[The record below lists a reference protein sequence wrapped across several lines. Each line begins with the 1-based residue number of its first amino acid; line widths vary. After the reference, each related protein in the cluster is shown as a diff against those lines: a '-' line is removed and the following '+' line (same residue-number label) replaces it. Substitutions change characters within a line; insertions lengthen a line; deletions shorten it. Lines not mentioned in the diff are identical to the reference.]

1 MWNSVIYF
9 TFISTVSL
17 VVPASGQCNNYILQ
31 SNQYKRSAG
40 YQLTSSDTAISDNF
54 LTEGWYRFQSGAG
67 NDMVRSPP
75 ALSKCGT
82 IFPVWLNGNL
92 PSQADGVVSR
102 NACVVGVGSTCESNI
117 PIQIANCGTFNV
129 YYLRK
134 TSATATGYCFGEE
147 VKCPDG
153 QGSENGFTPGCQT
166 LPSIPVSPTVIAD
179 LATGPA
185 ILPDPFG
192 PSVLSFFECY
202 FDSPSISPCYFD
214 IAWYINGDT
223 VRGLKNVEYGNLST
237 TRLLPEH
244 WNDQYHLNMVV
255 KCSVRG
261 RATSWGTPTNK
272 VFSAD
277 YQAGLFPE
285 SYVYHINEGQT
296 ISIPFRVTYP
306 VGCIST
312 THENKS
318 CITIVYL
325 VTPKYQPTPETCE
338 NVQTTDPILFDQ
350 NRCGIAIA
358 SATWNESKSLTVSGN
373 VDNLINAADRDI
385 FIRLGILGESGDF
398 SKAWHN
404 TTVPDIKIYI
414 ADVDGTISN
423 RVCKLQTD
431 PRLWTFDNYKHDI
444 NMAGEYVLYLNKKR
458 DISIHALFTSCSAG
472 GAACSCGIAVRVE
485 DSLYV
490 YRTCDVVSY
499 QYVSHLAHHSTI
511 YEVCDD
517 KHMVITE
524 ESDYTHIA
532 LPTGTKVK
540 FKVHSNWIQHLH
552 IIPSV
557 FDIGNMEGIC
567 GNANGNPSDDFVSPD
582 GSTPTQLESDEID
595 QIISTW
601 RIVQTSSNSLFS
613 ANPALVNNELNLQKY
628 CSCAS
633 EAEGPNYLKN
643 ISYHNTANCNITTTV
658 VDCSQQQTTSSYL
671 TTCNRIDNSGRK
683 RRDLSE
689 EGYGERTKRVRR
701 STTDSDDVI
710 DFEPLTYDS
719 SFDPTYIPPVPTW
732 RNGWTE
738 STARA
743 ECETSINNDPV
754 KLECEKYIQIEELVN
769 NSISACIL
777 DIRDS
782 ATTEWIAG
790 TVDALK
796 SYCLTMIAKYEKFHI
811 TNNTNEMSVLQIF
824 NSVTCV
830 NNCSNHGSC
839 TDKGKCACDTG
850 FIGIDCSRPKSSPPE
865 NAFLPEE
872 GLCQKSKRQC
882 AKTNIIGDFLSD
894 ATVYVQIKEY
904 VISNSKGQ
912 VRKTLNTTAQFRAP
926 NLITVVIPSST
937 RKKRSTTEQYG
948 TGYDISLS
956 YDGSNFGDQLSLI
969 VYDDACYN
977 CNATTIGCTIL
988 DSCINN
994 TTKTTDSDATTTTA
1008 GTTTTATTSAAT
1020 STTAATS
1027 TSTTS
1032 AATSTTLLSSTQSS
1046 TRKADL
1052 LPVSST
1058 STPSSTSSLL
1068 LSSSSSVPR
1077 HHEEETNEDKSIII
1091 TASVCSVVVILI
1103 LGIGLFLKFKNKNSK
1118 RSAPML
1124 YSGESL
1130 INGQPPLQTCG
1141 TFYDKPFSPP
1151 PPYQEPFKTNR
1162 PHSSSSI
1169 RATFDDYNSKPN
1181 FDFNVFSVEAQKP
1194 GFKTILE

>member
-1 MWNSVIYF
+1 MKEEFWELGF
-9 TFISTVSL
+9 CTKTFFD
-17 VVPASGQCNNYILQ
+17 PHFAPQGQCNSYILQ
-31 SNQYKRSAG
+31 SNQYKRSSG

-67 NDMVRSPP
+67 NDIVRSPP
-75 ALSKCGT
+75 SLSKCGT
-82 IFPVWLNGNL
+82 IYPVWLFGDL
-92 PSQADGVVSR
+92 PSQADGVVRR
-102 NACVVGVGSTCESNI
+102 NACVVDVLSNCRSTIS
-117 PIQIANCGTFNV
+117 IQIANCGTFNV

-134 TSATATGYCFGEE
+134 TPSPVTGYCFGEE

-166 LPSIPVSPTVIAD
+166 LPSIPVFPTVIAD

-192 PSVLSFFECY
+192 PSVSSFFECY

-214 IAWYINGDT
+214 IAWYINGDA

-244 WNDQYHLNMVV
+244 WNDRYHFNMVV
-255 KCSVRG
+255 KCSVRV
-261 RATSWGTPTNK
+261 RATSGGTPSNE
-272 VFSAD
+272 VFSND

-318 CITIVYL
+318 CITTVYL
-325 VTPKYQPTPETCE
+325 VTPKYQPTRETCE
-338 NVQTTDPILFDQ
+338 TVQITDPILFENNQ
-350 NRCGIAIA
+350 CGISI
-358 SATWNESKSLTVSGN
+358 SSRSWRESKSLTVTGN
-373 VDNLINAADRDI
+373 VDNLINVADRDI
-385 FIRLGILGESGDF
+385 FIRLGILGESGDL
-398 SKAWHN
+398 SDAWHN

-414 ADVDGTISN
+414 SDVDGAISN
-423 RVCKLQTD
+423 RICTLQTD
-431 PRLWTFDNYKHDI
+431 PRFWTFDNYQHDI
-444 NMAGEYVLYLNKKR
+444 YMAGEYVLYLNKKR
-458 DISIHALFTSCSAG
+458 EISIHALFTSCSG
-472 GAACSCGIAVRVE
+472 VGGNLGAACSCGIAVRVE

-499 QYVSHLAHHSTI
+499 QYVSLLAHHSTI

-517 KHMVITE
+517 KHMVITK
-524 ESDYTHIA
+524 ESNYTHIA

-540 FKVHSNWIQHLH
+540 FNVYRNWIQHLH

-567 GNANGNPSDDFVSPD
+567 GNANGNESDDFVSPD
-582 GSTPTQLESDEID
+582 GSTPTRLERDEID

-601 RIVQTSSNSLFS
+601 RIDQTSSNSLFS
-613 ANPALVNNELNLQKY
+613 ANPALVNNGHDLQKY

-633 EAEGPNYLKN
+633 EAEGSEYLGH
-643 ISYHNTANCNITTTV
+643 IAGHNTANCDITTTL
-658 VDCSQQQTTSSYL
+658 VDCSQQQTTSSLL
-671 TTCNRIDNSGRK
+671 TTCNRIDNSARK

-710 DFEPLTYDS
+710 DFVPLTYDS

-782 ATTEWIAG
+782 ATTDWIAG

-811 TNNTNEMSVLQIF
+811 TNTTNEMSVVQIF

-839 TDKGKCACDTG
+839 TVKGKCACDGG
-850 FIGIDCSRPKSSPPE
+850 FIGIDCSRPKSSPPA
-865 NAFLPEE
+865 NAVLPEE
-872 GLCQKSKRQC
+872 GLCRKSKRQC
-882 AKTNIIGDFLSD
+882 AKTNIVGDFLSD
-894 ATVYVQIKEY
+894 TTIYVQIKEY
-904 VISNSKGQ
+904 MISNSKGQ
-912 VRKTLNTTAQFRAP
+912 VRNTFNTTAQWRAP

-956 YDGSNFGDQLSLI
+956 YDGSNFGDELSLV
-969 VYDDACYN
+969 VYDDTCFN
-977 CNATTIGCTIL
+977 CNATTISCTIL
-988 DSCINN
+988 ESCINN
-994 TTKTTDSDATTTTA
+994 ATKTTDSDATTTK
-1008 GTTTTATTSAAT
+1008 ATT
-1020 STTAATS
+1020 
-1027 TSTTS
+1027 
-1032 AATSTTLLSSTQSS
+1032 LVSSTQSS
-1046 TRKADL
+1046 TTKADL

-1068 LSSSSSVPR
+1068 LSSSPSVPR
-1077 HHEEETNEDKSIII
+1077 HHEEETNDDKRIII
-1091 TASVCSVVVILI
+1091 IASVCSVAVI
-1103 LGIGLFLKFKNKNSK
+1103 LGIGLFVKSK
-1118 RSAPML
+1118 QNLQKKHSYAVQKTFHDR
-1124 YSGESL
+1124 
-1130 INGQPPLQTCG
+1130 PL
-1141 TFYDKPFSPP
+1141 SPP
-1151 PPYQEPFKTNR
+1151 PSYQESFKTNR
-1162 PHSSSSI
+1162 LHSSSSI
-1169 RATFDDYNSKPN
+1169 RATSDDYNPKPN
-1181 FDFNVFSVEAQKP
+1181 NVFSLELQNP
-1194 GFKTILE
+1194 GFKTIFE